1 MSSADS
7 NMNQWHRSVVKYGG
21 QSGQAIK
28 LFQVHRK
35 IGFTFHF
42 WDKSFILDDAKLAE
56 LSSNS
61 FGWKNVTFSGVK
73 TYSDP
78 SHIFSGV
85 KTPST
90 AMIYALNMNI
100 SDERHRKCY
109 DRDIEGDGRAV
120 NGVRLHRRRPS
131 LASQFAQNK
140 QWNLW
145 IFIMYKFQVCAPL
158 SSRFTL
164 H

>member
-1 MSSADS
+1 MAVNQVKPS
-7 NMNQWHRSVVKYGG
+7 NCFRCIEKSVLP
-21 QSGQAIK
+21 SI
-28 LFQVHRK
+28 FE
-35 IGFTFHF
+35 T
-42 WDKSFILDDAKLAE
+42 S
-56 LSSNS
+56 LSSLMKRNLQS
-61 FGWKNVTFSGVK
+61 YPATVLDERMWHFLGVK